1 MELLLKRLGGDSE
14 ATLGALSLSQGI
26 TSYLFCFTVEDE
38 RRAVKIKG
46 ETRIP
51 AGRYEIRLNTSG
63 GMNKRYSKYPWHKGM
78 LELQDVP
85 DFEYV
90 YIHPGN
96 DDDDTEGCILPNY
109 KADAE
114 NMRGENSF
122 DCYKDLY
129 LMIIEEFKDE
139 EKVYIT
145 IADEEILC

>member
-1 MELLLKRLGGDSE
+1 MELLLNRLGGDGE
-14 ATLGALSLSQGI
+14 TTIGALYINQGVAG
-26 TSYLFCFTVEDE
+26 YLFCFTIEDE
-38 RRAVKIKG
+38 RRFSKVPG

-51 AGRYEIRLNTSG
+51 AGRYKIDLNRLG
-63 GMNKRYSKYPWHKGM
+63 GMNARYSRYPWHKGM

-85 DFEYV
+85 RFEFI

-122 DCYKDLY
+122 ECYKDLY
-129 LMIIEEFKDE
+129 LLVIAAMKDE
-139 EKVYIT
+139 EDVYIT
-145 IADEEILC
+145 ITDEEF